1 VKTVVV
7 GLGNPI
13 LSDDGVGI
21 RVVRELKR
29 RVPGASI
36 VELGAG
42 GIRLLDVL
50 PGFERVLIV
59 DAMVTGEMA
68 CGKFRRFSLDELRSK
83 SARTCNTLCVH
94 DMDLPTAMALGHLAG
109 MELPEEVVIWGVEV
123 KDVETFAETLSPTI
137 EAAVPM
143 VVDEMYRELLREKAW
158 VTSSG
163 SISATAA
170 QP

>member
-1 VKTVVV
+1 MKTIVV
-7 GLGNPI
+7 GMGNPI

-21 RVVRELKR
+21 RVAREIRQRMPKAD
-29 RVPGASI
+29 V

-59 DAMVTGEMA
+59 DAMVTGETA
-68 CGKFRRFSLDELRSK
+68 CGKFRRFTLDELRAK
-83 SARTCNTLCVH
+83 TARTCNTLCVH
-94 DMDLPTAMALGHLAG
+94 DMDLPTAMALGQLAG
-109 MELPEEVVIWGVEV
+109 VDLPTEVVIWGVEAG
-123 KDVETFAETLSPTI
+123 DVETFSETLSAAV
-137 EAAVPM
+137 EAAVPIVVEEM
-143 VVDEMYRELLREKAW
+143 VRELLREKAW
-158 VTSSG
+158 ATSSG